1 MDLVFATNNQ
11 HKLLEINT
19 ILSDTFKILSLK
31 DINCNDEIP
40 ETGDTL
46 EANASQKAWYIYEK
60 YNVNC
65 FADDT
70 GLEVDALHGAPGAHS
85 ARYAPGP
92 DTNRVTVLLSHLRS
106 VPWEERTARFRCL
119 IVVTTPDGTFHQAE
133 GVCEGYIALSPA
145 GKGGGTSTDREPG
158 SCGGCSLPDGRGRR
172 ERRRLELPPFEPSNA
187 EAWPATGP
195 SGQPCLRRDQR
206 TAQGSH
212 ALQVPRGVSPVV
224 RGPLLE
230 KRPDPPD
237 CLSPPGRK
245 RGSEAR

>member
-145 GKGGGTSTDREPG
+145 GKGGFGYDPVFYLPAY
-158 SCGGCSLPDGRGRR
+158 GCTMAELSFAEKNRISHRARAVGAALPTLLDLAKQQEKSASRG
-172 ERRRLELPPFEPSNA
+172 
-187 EAWPATGP
+187 
-195 SGQPCLRRDQR
+195 
-206 TAQGSH
+206 
-212 ALQVPRGVSPVV
+212 
-224 RGPLLE
+224 
-230 KRPDPPD
+230 
-237 CLSPPGRK
+237 
-245 RGSEAR
+245 